1 VLRSPQELELD
12 DTDRGILAQLQE
24 DADISNTELARRMN
38 LSQATALTRVRRLEQ
53 TGYIRRYVALL
64 DREKLGYGMLC
75 YIHVSH
81 RLHQRDELDEL
92 RNAVGAMPEVL
103 ECVFVTGE
111 FDLILK
117 VALRDQRD
125 LGQFILA
132 KLTPLRGVAR
142 VNTSL
147 VIDEIKMTTS
157 VPIAGR

>member
-1 VLRSPQELELD
+1 
-12 DTDRGILAQLQE
+12 
-24 DADISNTELARRMN
+24 
-38 LSQATALTRVRRLEQ
+38 
-53 TGYIRRYVALL
+53 
-64 DREKLGYGMLC
+64 MLC

-157 VPIAGR
+157 VPIAAK